1 MLGLLKRYRYRK
13 ASRRESVERW
23 DKLGDELQN
32 NVDNTMRK
40 LWKQN
45 LDNKEFLEELEK
57 KHKKVR

>member
-13 ASRRESVERW
+13 ADRRESAERC
-23 DKLGDELQN
+23 DKLDDELQN

-40 LWKQN
+40 LWKQT
-45 LDNKEFLEELEK
+45 LENKEFLEELEK

>member
-1 MLGLLKRYRYRK
+1 MLGLLKRYRYHK

-23 DKLGDELQN
+23 EKLGDELQN

-45 LDNKEFLEELEK
+45 LENKEFLEELEK
-57 KHKKVR
+57 NIKR

>member
-13 ASRRESVERW
+13 AARRESAERC
-23 DKLGDELQN
+23 DKLADELQN

-40 LWKQN
+40 LWKQT
-45 LDNKEFLEELEK
+45 LENKEFLEELEK

>member
-13 ASRRESVERW
+13 AARRESAERW

-45 LDNKEFLEELEK
+45 LDNKEFFRGTREK
-57 KHKKVR
+57 T

>member
-13 ASRRESVERW
+13 AARREAAERL
-23 DKLGDELQN
+23 DKLGDEVQN

-45 LDNKEFLEELEK
+45 LENKEFLEELEK

>member
-13 ASRRESVERW
+13 AARSESAERW

-45 LDNKEFLEELEK
+45 LENKEFLEELEK

>member
-13 ASRRESVERW
+13 ASSREAAERL

-45 LDNKEFLEELEK
+45 FENKEFLEELEK